1 MLQSLQSA
9 NPADATTQA
18 ALNLANFFYG
28 NWHKILLSIAIL
40 VIALIVIRFLQVAI
54 KQIGKDYKLSSK
66 TIRAI
71 NTVITYGV
79 AILAIVNILAVFNID
94 LYPLIV
100 SLGFIS
106 AVIVLGSQM
115 VISNMLGGTVVYLE
129 RPFAV
134 DDVIKVGENLGVVE
148 KISIR
153 STTMRALNGLVITI
167 PNSTYLTTPIT
178 NFTRTHRYLVKLP
191 FSAPRDINMSGLI
204 EDIRSSSSS
213 IPGFMADDGDILY
226 KIGIG
231 KDHVDYE
238 LHFWVS
244 DPRAS
249 DDARSRIVDLIARS
263 FPSMT
268 AKPGV

>member
-1 MLQSLQSA
+1 MLQSIQST

-18 ALNLANFFYG
+18 TLNIASFFYG

-40 VIALIVIRFLQVAI
+40 VIAIIVIRFMQVAA

-79 AILAIVNILAVFNID
+79 AILAIVNVLAVFNID

-148 KISIR
+148 NISIR
-153 STTMRALNGLVITI
+153 STTMRALNGLIITI

-191 FSAPRDINMSGLI
+191 FSAPRDINMSGLV
-204 EDIRSSSSS
+204 EEIRANASS
-213 IPGFMADDGDILY
+213 IPGFIADKNDILY
-226 KIGIG
+226 KSGIN
-231 KDHVDYE
+231 KDNVDYE

-244 DPRAS
+244 DPRTS
-249 DDARSRIVDLIARS
+249 DNARSSMVDIIARIL
-263 FPSMT
+263 PSKSLM
-268 AKPGV
+268 PGV